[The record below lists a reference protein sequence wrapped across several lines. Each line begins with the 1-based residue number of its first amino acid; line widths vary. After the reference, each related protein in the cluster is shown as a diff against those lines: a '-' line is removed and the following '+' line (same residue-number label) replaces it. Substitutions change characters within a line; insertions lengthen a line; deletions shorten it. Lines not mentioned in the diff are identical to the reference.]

1 MTKKTLIEVCRVAAA
16 DFILGAVMVAVFAL
30 VGHFSAEVV
39 WGALL
44 GNAFVALSFLWLGF
58 SVERSVRKD
67 PKNAQ
72 ARVSATYTLR
82 LLAAAGMIF
91 IAIKLPCFNWGAAV
105 IPLFYQRF
113 VIMAVGF
120 ISNKKEKTASEGEEA

>member
-1 MTKKTLIEVCRVAAA
+1 MTKNTLREVARVTAGN
-16 DFILGAVMVAVFAL
+16 FLLGFVMVIIFAL
-30 VGHFSAEVV
+30 IGKFSLSVV
-39 WGALL
+39 LGALL
-44 GNAFVALSFLWLGF
+44 GNAFVSLSFLWLGF
-58 SVERSVRKD
+58 SVEKNVAKD

-82 LLAAAGMIF
+82 LLAAAAMIF
-91 IAIKLPCFNWGAAV
+91 ISIKLPCFNCAAAI

-120 ISNKKEKTASEGEEA
+120 ISNKKKASKGGENA